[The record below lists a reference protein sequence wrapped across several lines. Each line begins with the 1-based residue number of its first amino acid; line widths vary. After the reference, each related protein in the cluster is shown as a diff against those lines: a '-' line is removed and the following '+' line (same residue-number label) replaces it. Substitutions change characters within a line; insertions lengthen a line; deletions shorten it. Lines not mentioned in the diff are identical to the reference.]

1 LRALPKRFVFL
12 NCEIYGLDPL
22 IADYARIGYLMTG
35 HDRYQFLG
43 AAAEKIPFAGGA
55 IEAVISVNSIDH
67 VDDLKSA
74 SNEIRRVLRND
85 GLFRMHVNYHSK
97 AIAEPQVLS
106 DRIFRSLFS
115 WVPNLRK
122 ISESGPLSSDDV
134 DNHALW
140 SNF

>member
-1 LRALPKRFVFL
+1 VFL